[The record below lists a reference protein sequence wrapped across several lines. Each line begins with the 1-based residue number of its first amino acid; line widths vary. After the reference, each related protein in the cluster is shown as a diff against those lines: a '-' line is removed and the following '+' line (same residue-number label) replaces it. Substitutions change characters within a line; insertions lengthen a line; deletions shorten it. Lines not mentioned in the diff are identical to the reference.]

1 MVSNVCYKK
10 SMVTVYIL
18 LAIFFTWLVWI
29 GYRSRNVSKDTKIGH
44 FLIANRSVIGVLV
57 AIGVVMSWVDATA
70 FGYVGGMGYDNG
82 WGVTAYALGASI
94 TFLLVAYL
102 APRIRT
108 IAANGN
114 MYMMTDIIRQ
124 KFSKRAGLISGIA
137 VHLYFAF
144 WMLVQFIVGP
154 VVIQSLLGISTLE
167 ASIIMGGVVLIY
179 LVLGGFRS
187 QVYTDI
193 LQFGLF
199 GALAVILLGRFI
211 PSVHVWVAPLHT
223 VGSLGVGGYISLF
236 ILSAAS
242 TVAAPDVW
250 QRIYSA
256 RSEKDARN
264 AMVWCAILMS
274 IVYTIFA
281 MFGMIVKRCGWAANS
296 NGVPAAIFQHIVPHW
311 FLPIAIV
318 SFFAI
323 IMSTIAT
330 TLFGASMAISNDIL
344 FSFGLIKHERV
355 VFWQRIIMVIVIVS
369 GVAITASNLNI
380 ISVVNYSL
388 ATCLVPL
395 PVVLAVL
402 YKIELSERAA
412 FFSMLASS
420 LVFIAGIAFG
430 FMNGIGLLWPLA
442 VGVPVLFLIEVF
454 SRKKTA

>member
-1 MVSNVCYKK
+1 MTTTYVF
-10 SMVTVYIL
+10 
-18 LAIFFTWLVWI
+18 LAIFFTWLIWI
-29 GYRSRNVSKDTKIGH
+29 GYRSHKVSKDTKIGH

-57 AIGVVMSWVDATA
+57 AIGVVMSWIDATA

-82 WGVTAYALGASI
+82 WGVTAYALGASL

-124 KFSKRAGLISGIA
+124 KFSKRSGLISGIA

-154 VVIQSLLGISTLE
+154 AVIQSLLGISTLE
-167 ASIIMGGVVLIY
+167 SSIIMGGIVLIY

-199 GALAVILLGRFI
+199 AALALVLVGRFI
-211 PSVHVWVAPLHT
+211 PSAYHWVAPLHSI
-223 VGSLGVGGYISLF
+223 GSLGVGGYISLF
-236 ILSAAS
+236 ILSASS
-242 TVAAPDVW
+242 TIAAPDVW

-256 RSEKDARN
+256 RSEKDARK
-264 AMVWCAILMS
+264 AMLWCAGLML
-274 IVYTIFA
+274 IVYMIFA
-281 MFGMIVKRCGWAANS
+281 SFGMIVKSYGWAADS
-296 NGVPAAIFQHIVPHW
+296 SGVPAAIFQHIVPHW
-311 FLPIAIV
+311 FLPVAIV
-318 SFFAI
+318 AFFAI

-344 FSFGLIKHERV
+344 FSFGFIKHDRV

-369 GVAITASNLNI
+369 GVFITASNLNI
-380 ISVVNYSL
+380 INVVNYSL
-388 ATCLVPL
+388 ATCLIPL

-412 FFSMLASS
+412 FFGMLASS
-420 LVFIAGIAFG
+420 LVFIVGIIFG

-442 VGVPVLFLIEVF
+442 VGVPTIVLTEVA
-454 SRKKTA
+454 SRKLKVKAGH